1 MREGLV
7 NRLWQLFVYL
17 MILLIIGGGLVF
29 IYPNYC
35 QRQALREKENDLL
48 KQIQAKKAEIA
59 RLAEFQRRFKSDPDF
74 VESIARQNRRVY
86 PGELIFLFED

>member
-1 MREGLV
+1 MKEGLG

-17 MILLIIGGGLVF
+17 MIVLIIGGGLVF

-35 QRQALREKENDLL
+35 QGQALRAKERDLQC
-48 KQIQAKKAEIA
+48 QIEAKKAEIA
-59 RLAEFQRRFKSDPDF
+59 RLAEYQRRFKTDPDF

>member
-1 MREGLV
+1 MKEGIG
-7 NRLWQLFVYL
+7 NRLWRLFVYL
-17 MILLIIGGGLVF
+17 MIAMIVAVGSII

-35 QRQALREKENDLL
+35 QRQALCQRERELQA
-48 KQIQAKKAEIA
+48 QINAKKAEIA
-59 RLAEFQRRFKSDPDF
+59 RLEEFQRRFKNDPDF